1 MSVVNKAPA
10 NRAPVLNPMEAIT
23 LESGETYALHARAAD
38 PEGDALTYARSV
50 PADMHATGTDSAN
63 VNITAPEV
71 SSTSTYTL
79 SVVVSDGKTSV
90 QSNVGLP

>member
-1 MSVVNKAPA
+1 
-10 NRAPVLNPMEAIT
+10 
-23 LESGETYALHARAAD
+23 
-38 PEGDALTYARSV
+38 
-50 PADMHATGTDSAN
+50 MHATGTDSAN

-90 QSNVGLP
+90 QSNVRGYRESESGACTGTC